1 MRRRAQGCAAGLLA
15 AVLLATP
22 CAAGVREIETLP
34 GIAQWGST
42 AEQAGG
48 DARLE
53 HRQQVLVRLERGDD
67 AGALAY
73 VASIAGREPAL
84 AVSLHATLAAAY
96 ARDRRLYRAT
106 QHLDAIP
113 AARLDDQARY
123 LRAVIAGRQ
132 QRLADAGKILD
143 DLGRRLPEDPVIA
156 RDQAQI
162 AALRGNAA
170 VAADAALRLKR
181 LRPND
186 AWAATTLARSRIEQG
201 RDDEARRVLEDLLL
215 RQPRSGSAALQLGL
229 LELADRRPAEARA
242 AFARARSIEARDATP
257 YAGEAV
263 AQLWLGRRSEA
274 AAAASGAWKQNP
286 YDPVAALVVLL
297 TAAEPRRAVPM
308 AARRTVAAWYPDLET
323 EPLPAA
329 FRAELAS
336 DATGS
341 RIGAA
346 NLLSVQW
353 PPRRVL
359 EWTKEGSASRAMGPL
374 ETLTLARVAI
384 EAGDLDTAA
393 RALAALDRDPV
404 ARGLVGPLV
413 LAAALASRRGDPA
426 GARAAMDRALAI
438 SPRSARL
445 RTLSGDLYLALGQPA
460 RAVPEFRASLAA
472 APDDPRVLNQLAAS
486 LALAGRTREWAEG
499 LALAERGLGLQPH
512 YMLRAHLLD
521 TRADLLY
528 RLGRTPQAL
537 SAYRELAGTVGG
549 ITTPEAWQ
557 RLGDLARA
565 AGDTTLAQTAYEEA
579 LDLGR
584 SYPGRAEAA
593 RRLDELSAAGSR
605 R

>member
-1 MRRRAQGCAAGLLA
+1 MRGRAQACAAGLLA
-15 AVLLATP
+15 AALVATP

-34 GIAQWGST
+34 GIVQWGVSVASRT
-42 AEQAGG
+42 
-48 DARLE
+48 DASLE

-67 AGALAY
+67 AGVLAY
-73 VASIAGREPAL
+73 VRSISGKDPAT
-84 AVSLHATLAAAY
+84 AAWLHATLAAAY

-143 DLGRRLPEDPVIA
+143 DLARRLPEDPVVA

-170 VAADAALRLKR
+170 GAADAAARLQR
-181 LRPND
+181 LRPDD
-186 AWAATTLARSRIEQG
+186 AWAAMTLARSRIEQG
-201 RDDEARRVLEDLLL
+201 RDAEARQVLEDLLR
-215 RQPRSGSAALQLGL
+215 RQPRSGAAALQLGL
-229 LELADRRPAEARA
+229 LDLANRRPAEARA
-242 AFARARSIEARDATP
+242 AFARARSIEGRNATP
-257 YAGEAV
+257 YAGEA
-263 AQLWLGRRSEA
+263 AANLTLGRQSDA
-274 AAAASGAWKQNP
+274 AAAAAGAWKQNP

-297 TAAEPRRAVPM
+297 TAAEPSRAAPM
-308 AARRTVAAWYPDLET
+308 AARRAAAVWYPDLET
-323 EPLPAA
+323 EPLPGA
-329 FRAELAS
+329 FRAELGS
-336 DATGS
+336 DATAS
-341 RIGAA
+341 RIGTA
-346 NLLSVQW
+346 NLLSAQW
-353 PPRRVL
+353 PPRRAL
-359 EWTKEGSASRAMGPL
+359 EWLKEKPDSRVSGPL

-384 EAGDLDTAA
+384 EAGDLDAA
-393 RALAALDRDPV
+393 TRTLAKLDRDPA
-404 ARGLVGPLV
+404 ARGLVGPHV
-413 LAAALASRRGDPA
+413 LAAALASRQGDPA

-438 SPRSARL
+438 APRSARL

-460 RAVPEFRASLAA
+460 RAVPEFRASLAV

-486 LALAGRTREWAEG
+486 LALAGRTGERTEG
-499 LALAERGLGLQPH
+499 LRLAERALGLQPH
-512 YMLRAHLLD
+512 YLLRAHLLD

-537 SAYRELAGTVGG
+537 SAYRELSSTVGG
-549 ITTPEAWQ
+549 ITTPEAWN
-557 RLGDLARA
+557 RLADLAQA
-565 AGDTTLAQTAYEEA
+565 AGDKALAKTAYEEA

-593 RRLDELSAAGSR
+593 RRLDELSSGGSR